1 MKKTNIL
8 LALIACI
15 SLMGCK
21 GNTISESSSSEESS
35 EPEPEQKIVLVL
47 NMVGASMFKDVTYE
61 FEYNF
66 LYEDTRE
73 WIPDYKPVA
82 VSCTDSSIAV
92 GSADNYGR
100 FTVHSIETGQC
111 VFTLV
116 CEEYDCSAEFP
127 VTVGPYGLLGVT
139 ILDAPTTMHVNE
151 EYTFHFKTEPE
162 EYIHQ
167 LTPYMVG
174 CDRPDLM
181 QTQSS
186 SCTLVALGP
195 GLVHLNLTINIM
207 NPHYYLGPTFATTEF
222 DVEIVE

>member
-35 EPEPEQKIVLVL
+35 EPEPERKIVLSL
-47 NMVGASMFKDVTYE
+47 SMAGASMFKDVTYE
-61 FEYNF
+61 FDYSF
-66 LYEDTRE
+66 FYEDDWE

-116 CEEYDCSAEFP
+116 CEEYNCSAELP

-162 EYIHQ
+162 EYMTQ
-167 LTPYMVG
+167 LTPYMLY
-174 CDRPDLM
+174 CDSPDLM
-181 QTQSS
+181 ETQSS
-186 SCTLVALGP
+186 SCTLIALGP
-195 GLVHLNLTINIM
+195 GLVHVTFAISIR
-207 NPHYYLGPTFATTEF
+207 NPSYDIGPTGATAEF